1 MATLTIA
8 DLDNGKRDL
17 ETVDAV
23 ANSPQDFTTTRYG
36 DNVLTL
42 AGALRRL
49 GYAAPIPYASGLTIS
64 STLTTVEHGTPAT
77 VYRPDPAIVPFTTG
91 AWDPSQWRVLQ
102 NTESTNQVYQFFTLD
117 AAQAAAATLPEGS
130 AIIVEGSSQG
140 HAIGGIYVPD
150 GGTPAV
156 PLKDYADLEA
166 YSGHASLFQLTD
178 VGISGLWAII
188 PGDSSTSSNGG
199 TVRVLAD
206 GRRVRRLF
214 GGEALAS
221 WFGAST
227 SNADNAAAIMSAL
240 AAVRPL
246 PVRLGAG
253 EFNSGKITLNSFDCL
268 LGMGSEAT
276 TLRLKNGAKSDL
288 LYAANSDALWGTN
301 STDCVI
307 APRLEGFTLDGN
319 RANNTSGRCLAMY
332 AERPIVHDVVITG
345 APDDGMRTEWS
356 SSASESQDGL
366 EGRFTKLTIMRNG
379 GHGWRFAGPHDSHV
393 DDVIIFSSS
402 LKADRTYDNLWL
414 EKGNA
419 RWSKFHSYS
428 TADILPN
435 RVRTSLFIDIGGSG
449 NDFSE
454 SHFEGAATNVR
465 ILGNNNIFD
474 DSCRAYY
481 PWDGINFNVAGNG
494 NIIRSYCGEEYRGI
508 GLPAARGV
516 VFAGDLGGATGNYI
530 DIIAVG
536 CGRGSVDFGG
546 SGGANVVTAR
556 GYNPLG
562 TDVGFAGNPNQTD
575 EVDIR
580 IVGGTQA
587 FIRQKFGYNNNLVS
601 VIAGLGSTQADA
613 TQIPSNVQLFNLN
626 NGAGGSGI
634 RLPNATNVRDGAEIT
649 IFNTTASAIKV
660 YPASGG
666 NIAGLGI
673 NNPAAIAALKTVRLV
688 VINAA
693 AGQWGMLAGS

>member
-8 DLDNGKRDL
+8 DLDNGQRDL
-17 ETVDAV
+17 QTVEQV
-23 ANSPQDFTTTRYG
+23 ANSPADSAVTRFG
-36 DNVLTL
+36 GSVLTL

-49 GYAAPIPYASGLTIS
+49 GYKAPVPYASGLAVDS
-64 STLTTVEHGTPAT
+64 ALFTVSHDDVIYA
-77 VYRPDPAIVPFTTG
+77 PDPSLVPFTTG
-91 AWDPSQWRVLQ
+91 AWNAAQWRPVQ
-102 NTESTNQVYQFFTLD
+102 NTANTNQIYQFPTLG
-117 AAQAAAATLPEGS
+117 AAEAAAPTLPTGS
-130 AIIVEGSSQG
+130 AVVVDGVSQG
-140 HAIGGIYVPD
+140 HVSGGAYVPD

-156 PLKDYADLEA
+156 ALKDYAALDA
-166 YSGHASLFQLTD
+166 YTGRASLFQLTD
-178 VGISGLWAII
+178 VGVSGVWAVI
-188 PGDSSTSSNGG
+188 PGDISTPGNGG
-199 TVRVLAD
+199 TVRVLVD

-214 GGEALAS
+214 GGEAQAS

-227 SNADNAAAIMSAL
+227 SNPDNAAAIMAAL
-240 AAVRPL
+240 EAVRPL
-246 PVRLGAG
+246 PVRLGEG
-253 EFNSGKITLNSFDCL
+253 EFNSGKITLNSFDAL
-268 LGMGSEAT
+268 LGQGSEAT
-276 TLRLKNGAKSDL
+276 TLRLKDGANSDL
-288 LYAANSDALWGTN
+288 LYGANSDALWGTN

-319 RANNTSGRCLAMY
+319 RANNTSGRCFAMY
-332 AERPIVHDVVITG
+332 AERPIVHDVIITG
-345 APDDGMRTEWS
+345 APDDGLRTEWS
-356 SSASESQDGL
+356 SSASESQKGL
-366 EGRFTKLTIMRNG
+366 EGRFTNITIYRNG

-402 LKADRTYDNLWL
+402 LKADRAYDNLWL

-419 RWSKFHSYS
+419 RWSKVHSYS

-435 RVRTSLFIDIGGSG
+435 RVRTSLFIDVGGSG
-449 NDFSE
+449 NEFSE

-536 CGRGSVDFGG
+536 CGGGSVDFGG
-546 SGGANVVTAR
+546 SGGANVVSAR

-562 TDVGFAGNPNQTD
+562 TDVGFSGNPNQTD

-580 IVGGTQA
+580 IIGGTQA
-587 FIRQKFGYNNNLVS
+587 FIRQKFGYYNNLVS
-601 VIAGLGSTQADA
+601 AISGFGSTQTDA
-613 TQIPSNVQLFNLN
+613 TQIPSNIQIFNLN
-626 NGAGGSGI
+626 NGASGSGV
-634 RLPNATNVRDGAEIT
+634 RLPNATEVRNGAEIT
-649 IFNTTASAIKV
+649 IFNTTAATIKV

-666 NIAGLGI
+666 NIAGLGV
-673 NNPAAIAALKTVRLV
+673 NNPATVAALKTVRLV
-688 VINAA
+688 VIDAS
-693 AGQWGMLAGS
+693 AGQWGLLTGA

>member
-1 MATLTIA
+1 MKYTPTTDKFHDTIH
-8 DLDNGKRDL
+8 L
-17 ETVDAV
+17 VD
-23 ANSPQDFTTTRYG
+23 QTTP
-36 DNVLTL
+36 V
-42 AGALRRL
+42 
-49 GYAAPIPYASGLTIS
+49 
-64 STLTTVEHGTPAT
+64 
-77 VYRPDPAIVPFTTG
+77 
-91 AWDPSQWRVLQ
+91 Q
-102 NTESTNQVYQFFTLD
+102 
-117 AAQAAAATLPEGS
+117 
-130 AIIVEGSSQG
+130 
-140 HAIGGIYVPD
+140 
-150 GGTPAV
+150 GGTPVFDAQGNPIKGASNASRV
-156 PLKDYADLEA
+156 QLADNIAYLKKGLETATTVVDEETTSTLDTYVKETRSDVGALEVRADKLEKNTVRFQSYVQLRV
-166 YSGHASLFQLTD
+166 YSGSATVADVTSTGAAGRFIVSTD
-178 VGISGLWAII
+178 DVTSPDDGGILIVG
-188 PGDSSTSSNGG
+188 
-199 TVRVLAD
+199 VD
-206 GRRVRRLF
+206 GRRWKRLF
-214 GGEALAS
+214 DGEVMAA
-221 WFGAST
+221 WFGVSE
-227 SNADNAAAIMSAL
+227 SNPDNAPLIMSAL
-240 AAVRPL
+240 VAANPTPVSL
-246 PVRLGAG
+246 PAG
-253 EFNSGKITLNSFDCL
+253 ILNAGKITFNSYDSL

-276 TLRLKNGAKSDL
+276 TLRLKNGANSDL

-307 APRLEGFTLDGN
+307 APRLGGFTLDGN

-356 SSASESQDGL
+356 SSASESQKGL
-366 EGRFTKLTIMRNG
+366 EGRFTNMTIFRNG

-454 SHFEGAATNVR
+454 SHFEGGATNVR

-474 DSCRAYY
+474 DTCRVYY
-481 PWDGINFNVAGNG
+481 PWDGININLAGSG
-494 NIIRSYCGEEYRGI
+494 NIINCFCGEEYRGI

-516 VFAGDLGGATGNYI
+516 VFAGDRGGATGNYI

-536 CGRGSVDFGG
+536 CGGGSVDFGG

-556 GYNPLG
+556 GYNTLL
-562 TDVGFAGNPNQTD
+562 TDIGYAASPQAFD

-587 FIRQKFGYNNNLVS
+587 FIRQKFGYNNHQVLPL
-601 VIAGLGSTQADA
+601 AGSGSTQADA
-613 TQIPSNVQLFNLN
+613 TQIPENVQNFRLN
-626 NGAGGSGI
+626 DGAGGSGV
-634 RLPNATNVRDGAEIT
+634 RLPNATNIGNGAEIA
-649 IFNTTASAIKV
+649 IFNITASAIKV
-660 YPASGG
+660 YPASGN
-666 NIAGLGI
+666 NISGLGI
-673 NNPAAIAALKTVRLV
+673 NNPATIAALKTVRLV
-688 VINAA
+688 VIDAA